1 MKIKEVRITGF
12 RSYKDN
18 TNVSGFSPRSNVVV
32 GRNGSGKSNF
42 FHAIQFVLSDEY
54 AHLKEEQ
61 RLGLLHESTGP
72 KVAHA
77 RVEITFDNSEKRLM
91 AFENSEVK
99 IVRQVGKKKDQYY
112 IDNKMVPRAEVV
124 NLMES
129 AGFSRSNPYY
139 IVKQG
144 KINELATSPD
154 AYKLKLLREV
164 AGTRVYDERKEESLK
179 ILKETKMKT
188 EKIQGLLKYID
199 ERLQTLENE
208 KEDLKEY
215 QKLDK
220 TKRSV
225 EYTMYDNT
233 NKEAIKEK
241 TKLDEQKVELNQKDN
256 NVKSQL
262 NDVIAEMAKLKTDK
276 KKLESLGRGLREDKE
291 TLQAE
296 ETKMVEEKMT
306 LKLEIDS
313 LNEENTRERQ
323 GRQNA
328 EHSLQGVGDE
338 IFKNEE
344 ELDTI
349 KPEYAKLLEEES
361 RLKTDI
367 RIDESR
373 AKEILAKQG
382 QRSQFSSVDDRD
394 KFLRNEIRRI
404 SGLIADNKEREET
417 IQKELADVER
427 EDEKLNNEIQSISR
441 TIDENRY
448 EMDTFAAKS
457 TSLKQEY
464 DAAYVA
470 QQTAA
475 REEKAIRD
483 KIGNTEQDISAANDQ
498 LRRIVARPVYNGI
511 TGVRKVIE
519 EFKHDNRNGQHDDV
533 INGYYGTVI
542 ELAEVP
548 DMFRTAVE
556 VIAQNRLFYHVV
568 ETDRIATKILRK
580 FNEMQL
586 PGEINF
592 FPMNRV
598 SAPRQRDL
606 SNNSNAR
613 PMSDVIDY
621 EVQYDK
627 VFKSITANVIIVRT
641 LDQAARD
648 LRNEGFDVVSVDGDQ
663 MSKKGVMTGGFIDK
677 KRSKLELHTQKDR
690 FTKELAELQKSLAEA
705 EKMVR
710 ERTQEAEK
718 IRNRM
723 QQHENQ
729 IGDFH
734 RKHRE
739 LTEAKNAISQQF
751 YMVTSTKE
759 PKKDQL
765 LGIKNHLRELL
776 AQKENFEQEIGSN
789 MSSQLTSDEEQTV
802 KKLRKKVDEMTKQLA
817 TVSRRRMDLMHRK
830 NAIENLLTKKLYKTK
845 ESLTARVDDIS
856 DNERRHKLENA
867 NAQLT
872 SLLTRMESTRK
883 QLATAISELQ
893 DYETKEK
900 ALQINIDNVLEQ
912 QRDLE
917 KQQADFQLQY
927 DKITAKED
935 EVKQKREDSLK
946 KLILSRYSIKTRKN
960 QFSYEISDSEEVGAK
975 REPIEHRKL
984 KISTFCLEYRAKLE
998 KVHSNMRLLGA
1009 LPTDTFSK
1017 WQNVKPRELEKK
1029 LLECVNELK
1038 KYENVNKKALDQ
1050 YMTASSQKEELTKRM
1065 AEQKKSEDSIE
1076 ELLKVLENRKYEAI
1090 DLTFKQ
1096 VKKNFEQVFKQLVPH
1111 GRGKMQMRAREQR
1124 DDEEGINSVELY
1136 EGISV
1141 LVSFVSDDG
1150 DSETRE
1156 MTQLSGGQKSLVALA
1171 IIFSIQKC
1179 DPAPFYLFDEID
1191 AALDAQH
1198 RKSVAD
1204 MIQSLSDQA
1213 QFVTT
1218 TFRPELLATAEKFY
1232 GVRFRN
1238 KVSHIDSVTR
1248 EQAYDFVEDD
1258 TTHG

>member
-1 MKIKEVRITGF
+1 MKIKEVRINGF

-18 TNVSGFSPRSNVVV
+18 THVSGFSPRSNVVV

-77 RVEITFDNSEKRLM
+77 RVEIIFDNSEKRLM
-91 AFENSEVK
+91 AFDNPEVK

-112 IDNKMVPRAEVV
+112 IDNKMVARAEVV

-220 TKRSV
+220 TKRSI

-233 NKEAIKEK
+233 NKEATKEK
-241 TKLDEQKVELNQKDN
+241 SRLDEQKQDLIRKDN
-256 NVKSQL
+256 NVKSL
-262 NDVIAEMAKLKTDK
+262 LSDCLSEIAKKKTEKAKL
-276 KKLESLGRGLREDKE
+276 EAQGRALREDKE
-291 TLQAE
+291 ALQAE
-296 ETKMVEEKMT
+296 KTQMVEEKMR
-306 LKLEIDS
+306 LELEINS
-313 LNEENTRERQ
+313 LVEENSKDRQ

-328 EHSLQGVGDE
+328 ETSLQTIVDD
-338 IFKNEE
+338 IVKNEKA
-344 ELDTI
+344 LDDL
-349 KPEYAKLLEEES
+349 KPEFARLLEEES
-361 RLKTDI
+361 RLTTDI
-367 RIDESR
+367 RIAESR
-373 AKEILAKQG
+373 TKEILAKQG
-382 QRSQFSSVDDRD
+382 QRNQFQSVGDRD
-394 KFLRNEIRRI
+394 KFLQSEIRRFDH
-404 SGLIADNKEREET
+404 LIADNNDQVAAIE
-417 IQKELADVER
+417 KELADT
-427 EDEKLNNEIQSISR
+427 EKEEEHFNAEIQR
-441 TIDENRY
+441 VAREIDETRLR
-448 EMDTFAAKS
+448 MDEHSGKTAD
-457 TSLKQEY
+457 LKKDYDVAY
-464 DAAYVA
+464 DAL
-470 QQTAA
+470 QTAS
-475 REEKAIRD
+475 REEKSIRD
-483 KIGNTEQDISAANDQ
+483 EIASVEQDINGANE
-498 LRRIVARPVYNGI
+498 LMRRIVARPIYNGMN
-511 TGVRKVIE
+511 GVRRVIE
-519 EFKHDNRNGQHDDV
+519 AFKSDNQTGQHDDV
-533 INGYYGTVI
+533 IKGYYGTVI
-542 ELAEVP
+542 DLIEVNA
-548 DMFRTAVE
+548 MFTTAVE

-568 ETDRIATKILRK
+568 ETDRIASKILKK
-580 FNEMQL
+580 FNELQL
-586 PGEINF
+586 PGELNF
-592 FPMNRV
+592 YPMNRV
-598 SAPRQRDL
+598 SAPSHRNFNPRP
-606 SNNSNAR
+606 NSR
-613 PMSDVIDY
+613 PMCDVIDY
-621 EVQYDK
+621 DAKFDK
-627 VFKSITANVIIVRT
+627 VIASITANVIIVRS
-641 LDQAARD
+641 LDQNARD
-648 LRNEGFDVVSVDGDQ
+648 IRNEQFDVVTSEGDQ

-677 KRSKLELHTQKDR
+677 KRSKLETHAQKKGYMTTLDQ
-690 FTKELAELQKSLAEA
+690 LQINLAEA
-705 EKMVR
+705 VQNVR
-710 ERTQEAEK
+710 EKTQNAEK
-718 IRNRM
+718 IRNKM
-723 QQHENQ
+723 NQNENQ
-729 IGDFH
+729 ISDLH

-739 LTEAKNAISQQF
+739 LTDAKNAVSHQY
-751 YMVTSTKE
+751 YMIVKMKE
-759 PKKDQL
+759 PKKTQL
-765 LGIKNHLRELL
+765 LQIRDRLRELR
-776 AQKENFEQEIGSN
+776 AQKDALNEELGSA
-789 MSSQLTSDEEQTV
+789 MSSQLTADEEQTV
-802 KKLRKKVDEMTKQLA
+802 KELRKKVDQMKKELA
-817 TVSRRRMDLMHRK
+817 DVSKRRMDVNHNK
-830 NAIENLLTKKLYKTK
+830 NKIENLLTKKLYKTK
-845 ESLTARVDDIS
+845 ENLTARVEDIS

-867 NAQLT
+867 NAQQT
-872 SLLTRMESTRK
+872 SLLARMK
-883 QLATAISELQ
+883 AVDDQLTTANTELQ
-893 DYETKEK
+893 DHETREK
-900 ALQINIDNVLEQ
+900 TVHHRLEDHLDQ

-917 KQQADFQLQY
+917 KQQADFQVQL
-927 DKITAKED
+927 DKISAKED

-946 KLILSRYSIKTRKN
+946 K
-960 QFSYEISDSEEVGAK
+960 
-975 REPIEHRKL
+975 
-984 KISTFCLEYRAKLE
+984 
-998 KVHSNMRLLGA
+998 MRLLGA

-1017 WQNVKPRELEKK
+1017 WQNVKQRELEKK
-1029 LLECVNELK
+1029 LIECVNELK

-1050 YMTASSQKEELTKRM
+1050 YMTASTQKEELTKRM

-1096 VKKNFEQVFKQLVPH
+1096 VKKNFEEVFKQLVPH
-1111 GRGKMQMRAREQR
+1111 GRGKMQMRARDPKENEVNINR
-1124 DDEEGINSVELY
+1124 VELFEGIT
-1136 EGISV
+1136 V

-1150 DSETRE
+1150 ESETRE

-1171 IIFSIQKC
+1171 IIFAIQKC

>member
-1 MKIKEVRITGF
+1 MKIKEVRINGF

-18 TNVSGFSPRSNVVV
+18 THVSGFSPRSNVVV

-77 RVEITFDNSEKRLM
+77 RVEIIFDNSEKRLM
-91 AFENSEVK
+91 AFDNAEVK

-112 IDNKMVPRAEVV
+112 IDNKMVARAEVV

-154 AYKLKLLREV
+154 SYKLKLLREV

-220 TKRSV
+220 TKRSI

-241 TKLDEQKVELNQKDN
+241 ARLDEQKQDLVRKDN
-256 NVKSQL
+256 NVKSTL
-262 NDVIAEMAKLKTDK
+262 ADCLAEISK
-276 KKLESLGRGLREDKE
+276 KKTEKSKLEAHGRVLREDKE
-291 TLQAE
+291 ALQAE
-296 ETKMVEEKMT
+296 KTQMVEEKMR

-313 LNEENTRERQ
+313 LAEESKKDRQ

-328 EHSLQGVGDE
+328 ETSLQSVVDE
-338 IFKNEE
+338 IEKNEAAL
-344 ELDTI
+344 ELL
-349 KPEYAKLLEEES
+349 KPEYAKLVEDES
-361 RLKTDI
+361 RLTTDI
-367 RIDESR
+367 RIAESR
-373 AKEILAKQG
+373 SKEILAKQG
-382 QRSQFSSVDDRD
+382 QRNQFQSVGERDR
-394 KFLRNEIRRI
+394 FLNNEIRRF
-404 SGLIADNKEREET
+404 SGLIDDNKEQIASIEKELEET
-417 IQKELADVER
+417 EKEE
-427 EDEKLNNEIQSISR
+427 EQLNGEIQRIAR
-441 TIDENRY
+441 EIDENRMQ
-448 EMDTFAAKS
+448 MDNNSGRTAD
-457 TSLKQEY
+457 LKKRY
-464 DAAYVA
+464 DAAYDA
-470 QQTAA
+470 LQQAS
-475 REEKAIRD
+475 REEKLIRD
-483 KIGNTEQDISAANDQ
+483 QIADIDRDITASNDQ
-498 LRRIVARPVYNGI
+498 MRRIVARPIYNGI
-511 TGVRKVIE
+511 AGVKKVIE
-519 EFKHDNRNGQHDDV
+519 AFKSENKNKQHDDV
-533 INGYYGTVI
+533 INGYHGTVI
-542 ELAEVP
+542 DLIEVT
-548 DMFRTAVE
+548 DMFTTAVE

-568 ETDRIATKILRK
+568 ETDRVATKILRK
-580 FNEMQL
+580 FNELQL
-586 PGEINF
+586 PGELNF
-592 FPMNRV
+592 YPLNRV
-598 SAPRQRDL
+598 SAPSSRHFNPRP
-606 SNNSNAR
+606 NSR
-613 PMSDVIDY
+613 PMTDVIDY
-621 EVQYDK
+621 HAKYDK
-627 VFKSITANVIIVRT
+627 VIQSITANVIIVRS
-641 LDQAARD
+641 LDQTAKD
-648 LRNEGFDVVSVDGDQ
+648 IRNEQFDVVTFDGDQ
-663 MSKKGVMTGGFIDK
+663 MSKKGVMTGGFIDRK
-677 KRSKLELHTQKDR
+677 KSKLELHAQKKQHQEKLEQLNINLRDAEQNVKEKTQD
-690 FTKELAELQKSLAEA
+690 AEN
-705 EKMVR
+705 VR
-710 ERTQEAEK
+710 TTMNQ
-718 IRNRM
+718 N
-723 QQHENQ
+723 ENQ
-729 IGDFH
+729 ISDFH

-739 LTEAKNAISQQF
+739 LTEAKNALSHQYFMI
-751 YMVTSTKE
+751 VKKKD
-759 PKKDQL
+759 PKKADLLQL
-765 LGIKNHLRELL
+765 RNRLRELT
-776 AQKENFEQEIGSN
+776 AQKDTLSEELGSA
-789 MSSQLTSDEEQTV
+789 MSSQLTADEEQTI
-802 KKLRKKVDEMTKQLA
+802 KDLRRQVDEMKQQLA
-817 TVSRRRMDLMHRK
+817 AISRKRMDVTHRK

-845 ESLTARVDDIS
+845 ENITARVEDIS
-856 DNERRHKLENA
+856 DNERSHKLANA
-867 NAQLT
+867 NAQQT
-872 SLLTRMESTRK
+872 SLLDRMGTVEQ
-883 QLATAISELQ
+883 QLTTANIDLQ
-893 DYETKEK
+893 DHETKEK
-900 ALQINIDNVLEQ
+900 GVQNQLENHLDQ

-917 KQQADFQLQY
+917 KQQADFQIQL
-927 DKITAKED
+927 DKISAKED
-935 EVKQKREDSLK
+935 EVKQKREDSMK
-946 KLILSRYSIKTRKN
+946 K
-960 QFSYEISDSEEVGAK
+960 
-975 REPIEHRKL
+975 
-984 KISTFCLEYRAKLE
+984 
-998 KVHSNMRLLGA
+998 MRLLGA

-1017 WQNVKPRELEKK
+1017 WQNVKQRELEKK
-1029 LLECVNELK
+1029 LIECVNELK

-1050 YMTASSQKEELTKRM
+1050 YMTASTQKEELTKRM

-1076 ELLKVLENRKYEAI
+1076 ELLQVLENRKYEAI

-1096 VKKNFEQVFKQLVPH
+1096 VKKNFEEVFKQLVPH
-1111 GRGKMQMRAREQR
+1111 GRGKMQMRARDAR
-1124 DDEEGINSVELY
+1124 DNDVNVNRVELY
-1136 EGISV
+1136 EGITV

-1150 DSETRE
+1150 ASETRE

-1171 IIFSIQKC
+1171 IIFAIQKC

>member
-1 MKIKEVRITGF
+1 MKIKEVRINGF

-18 TNVSGFSPRSNVVV
+18 THVSGFSPRSNVVV

-91 AFENSEVK
+91 AFDNTEVK

-154 AYKLKLLREV
+154 TYKLKLLREV

-179 ILKETKMKT
+179 ILKETRMKT
-188 EKIQGLLKYID
+188 EKIDGLLKYID
-199 ERLQTLENE
+199 DRLQTLENE
-208 KEDLKEY
+208 KEDLREY

-220 TKRSV
+220 TKRSI

-241 TKLDEQKVELNQKDN
+241 TKLDEQKHELVAKANE
-256 NVKSQL
+256 VKSQL
-262 NDVIAEMAKLKTDK
+262 VEVSSELAKTKAGK
-276 KKLESLGRGLREDKE
+276 KKLDAQGRTLRDDKE
-291 TLQAE
+291 SLQAE

-313 LNEENTRERQ
+313 LTEESTRERQ

-328 EHSLQGVGDE
+328 ESSLQSITDE
-338 IFKNEE
+338 IYKNENDLE
-344 ELDTI
+344 AI
-349 KPEYAKLLEEES
+349 KPEYARLVEEES
-361 RLKTDI
+361 RLNTDI
-367 RIDESR
+367 RIDE
-373 AKEILAKQG
+373 AHIKEILAKQG
-382 QRSQFSSVDDRD
+382 QRSQYTSIEERD
-394 KFLRNEIRRI
+394 KALRNEIRRFA
-404 SGLIADNKEREET
+404 GLIADNQEQERT
-417 IQKELADVER
+417 VQKELEDVEK
-427 EDEKLNNEIQSISR
+427 EDEKLNNEIKNISQE
-441 TIDENRY
+441 IEENRLH
-448 EMDTFAAKS
+448 MDNYGSKTPA
-457 TSLKQEY
+457 LKQEY
-464 DAAYVA
+464 DNAYSA
-470 QQTAA
+470 LNTAS
-475 REEKAIRD
+475 REEKSIRD
-483 KIGNTEQDISAANDQ
+483 KISDLDQDVSAANDQ
-498 LRRIVARPVYNGI
+498 MRRLVARPIYNGM
-511 TGVRKVIE
+511 TGVRKVID
-519 EFKHDNRNGQHDDV
+519 EFKSENRNGQHDDV
-533 INGYYGTVI
+533 INGYHGTLIDLI
-542 ELAEVP
+542 EVNA
-548 DMFRTAVE
+548 MFITAFE

-568 ETDRIATKILRK
+568 ETDRIATKILKK
-580 FNEMQL
+580 FNELQL
-586 PGEINF
+586 PGELNF
-592 FPMNRV
+592 YPLNRV
-598 SAPRQRDL
+598 NAPREKNFGKRP
-606 SNNSNAR
+606 NAR
-613 PMSDVIDY
+613 PLLEVVDY
-621 EVQYDK
+621 DAKFDK
-627 VFKSITANVIIVRT
+627 VVQSITANVIVVRA
-641 LDQAARD
+641 LDQSARD
-648 LRNEGFDVVSVDGDQ
+648 IRNEQYDVVTADGDQ

-677 KRSKLELHTQKDR
+677 KRSKLEIHSKKMIIM
-690 FTKELAELQKSLAEA
+690 KELSVHHEQLKLAEQNVRDKTRAA
-705 EKMVR
+705 EQV
-710 ERTQEAEK
+710 
-718 IRNRM
+718 RNRM
-723 QQHENQ
+723 TQNENQ
-729 IGDFH
+729 ISDFH
-734 RKHRE
+734 RRHRE

-751 YMVTSTKE
+751 FMIAKTKE
-759 PKKDQL
+759 PKMNQL
-765 LGIKNHLRELL
+765 IQIRNRLRELV
-776 AQKENFEQEIGSN
+776 AQKEILEQEIGSA
-789 MSSQLTSDEEQTV
+789 MSSQLTDGEQQSV
-802 KKLRKKVDEMTKQLA
+802 RELRRKVDQMKQELA
-817 TVSRRRMDLMHRK
+817 DVARRRMDLMHRK

-845 ESLTARVDDIS
+845 ENLTARVDDIS
-856 DNERRHKLENA
+856 DNERRHRLDNA
-867 NAQLT
+867 NAQYN
-872 SLLTRMESTRK
+872 SLISRMENVRE
-883 QLATAISELQ
+883 QLESAINELQ
-893 DYETKEK
+893 EFESKEK
-900 ALQINIDNVLEQ
+900 AVQRQFENYMDI

-917 KQQADFQLQY
+917 KQQSDFQLQL
-927 DKITAKED
+927 DKIAAKED

-946 KLILSRYSIKTRKN
+946 K
-960 QFSYEISDSEEVGAK
+960 
-975 REPIEHRKL
+975 
-984 KISTFCLEYRAKLE
+984 
-998 KVHSNMRLLGA
+998 MRLLGA

-1017 WQNVKPRELEKK
+1017 YQNVKPRELEKK
-1029 LLECVNELK
+1029 LIECVNELK

-1050 YMTASSQKEELTKRM
+1050 YMTASSQKEDLTKRM

-1111 GRGKMQMRAREQR
+1111 GSGKMSLRMRDHREG
-1124 DDEEGINSVELY
+1124 EEPSAHKVESY
-1136 EGISV
+1136 EGIV
-1141 LVSFVSDDG
+1141 VMVSFVSDDG
-1150 DSETRE
+1150 ESETRE

-1171 IIFSIQKC
+1171 IIFAIQKC

-1198 RKSVAD
+1198 RKSVAE

-1238 KVSHIDSVTR
+1238 KVSHIDAVTR

>member
-946 KLILSRYSIKTRKN
+946 K
-960 QFSYEISDSEEVGAK
+960 
-975 REPIEHRKL
+975 
-984 KISTFCLEYRAKLE
+984 
-998 KVHSNMRLLGA
+998 MRLLGA

>member
-1 MKIKEVRITGF
+1 MKIKEVRINGF

-18 TNVSGFSPRSNVVV
+18 THVSGFSPRSNVVV

-91 AFENSEVK
+91 AFDNAEVK

-154 AYKLKLLREV
+154 TYKLKLLREV

-220 TKRSV
+220 TKRSI

-241 TKLDEQKVELNQKDN
+241 TKLDEQKHELVAKAN
-256 NVKSQL
+256 NVKSEL
-262 NDVIAEMAKLKTDK
+262 AEVSNELTKCKIHK
-276 KKLESLGRGLREDKE
+276 KKLETQGRGLREEKE

-313 LNEENTRERQ
+313 LNEESTRERQ

-328 EHSLQGVGDE
+328 ENSLQNLSDE
-338 IFKNEE
+338 IYRNEGDLE
-344 ELDTI
+344 VI
-349 KPEYAKLLEEES
+349 KPEYARLVEEES
-361 RLKTDI
+361 RLNTDI

-382 QRSQFSSVDDRD
+382 QRSQYASVDERD
-394 KFLRNEIRRI
+394 KALRNEIRRFG
-404 SGLIADNKEREET
+404 GLIADNQEQEATVQRELE
-417 IQKELADVER
+417 DVEK
-427 EDEKLNNEIQSISR
+427 EDEKLNVDIQTISR
-441 TIDENRY
+441 EIDENRLQ
-448 EMDTFAAKS
+448 MDNYGTRTPA
-457 TSLKQEY
+457 LKQEY
-464 DAAYVA
+464 DSAYTA
-470 QQTAA
+470 LQTAS
-475 REEKAIRD
+475 REEKTIRD
-483 KIGNTEQDISAANDQ
+483 QISNLEQDVSAANDQ
-498 LRRIVARPVYNGI
+498 MRRLVARPIYNGI
-511 TGVRKVIE
+511 NGVRKVIDE
-519 EFKHDNRNGQHDDV
+519 LKAENRNGQHDDV
-533 INGYYGTVI
+533 VNGYYGTVI
-542 ELAEVP
+542 ELIDV
-548 DMFRTAVE
+548 DSMFITAFE

-568 ETDRIATKILRK
+568 ETDRIATKILKK
-580 FNEMQL
+580 FNELQL
-586 PGEINF
+586 PGELNF
-592 FPMNRV
+592 YPMNRV
-598 SAPRQRDL
+598 NSPREKVFNGRT
-606 SNNSNAR
+606 NAR
-613 PMSDVIDY
+613 QLIDVVDY
-621 EVQYDK
+621 DAKFDK
-627 VFKSITANVIIVRT
+627 VIHSITANVIIVRC
-641 LDQAARD
+641 LDQSAREI
-648 LRNEGFDVVSVDGDQ
+648 RNEQFDVVTADGDQ
-663 MSKKGVMTGGFIDK
+663 MSRKGVMTGGFIDK
-677 KRSKLELHTQKDR
+677 KRSKLEIHSKKMAIV
-690 FTKELAELQKSLAEA
+690 KELNDLQEKLKTAELN
-705 EKMVR
+705 VR
-710 ERTQEAEK
+710 EKTRNAEQ

-723 QQHENQ
+723 TQNENQ
-729 IGDFH
+729 ISDFH

-751 YMVTSTKE
+751 FMVAKTKE
-759 PKKDQL
+759 PKKNQL
-765 LGIKNHLRELL
+765 ILIKNRLRELV
-776 AQKENFEQEIGSN
+776 AQKEILEQEVGSA
-789 MSSQLTSDEEQTV
+789 MSSQLTDSEQHSL
-802 KKLRKKVDEMTKQLA
+802 KEIRKRVDQMKQELA
-817 TVSRRRMDLMHRK
+817 DVSRKRMDLMHRK

-845 ESLTARVDDIS
+845 ENLSARVDDIS
-856 DNERRHKLENA
+856 DNERRHKLDNA
-867 NAQLT
+867 NAQLD
-872 SLLTRMESTRK
+872 SLLTRMESVRE
-883 QLATAISELQ
+883 QLHAAIAELGEF
-893 DYETKEK
+893 ETTEK
-900 ALQINIDNVLEQ
+900 GVQLQFENYLDQ
-912 QRDLE
+912 QRDKE
-917 KQQADFQLQY
+917 KQQSDFQLQL
-927 DKITAKED
+927 DKISAKED

-946 KLILSRYSIKTRKN
+946 K
-960 QFSYEISDSEEVGAK
+960 
-975 REPIEHRKL
+975 
-984 KISTFCLEYRAKLE
+984 
-998 KVHSNMRLLGA
+998 MRLLGA

-1029 LLECVNELK
+1029 LIECVNELK

-1050 YMTASSQKEELTKRM
+1050 YMTASTQKEELTKRM

-1076 ELLKVLENRKYEAI
+1076 ELLRVLENRKYEAI
-1090 DLTFKQ
+1090 ELTFKQ
-1096 VKKNFEQVFKQLVPH
+1096 VAKNFEQVFKLLVPH
-1111 GRGKMQMRAREQR
+1111 GSGKMSLRLR
-1124 DDEEGINSVELY
+1124 DQKDNEEAVHRVELY
-1136 EGISV
+1136 EGIIV

-1171 IIFSIQKC
+1171 IIFAIQKC

-1198 RKSVAD
+1198 RKSVAE

>member
-1 MKIKEVRITGF
+1 MKIKEVKINGF

-61 RLGLLHESTGP
+61 RLSLLHESTGP

-91 AFENSEVK
+91 AFDNAEVK

-154 AYKLKLLREV
+154 TYKLKLLREV

-179 ILKETKMKT
+179 ILKETRMKT
-188 EKIQGLLKYID
+188 EKIDGLLKYID
-199 ERLQTLENE
+199 DRLQTLENE
-208 KEDLKEY
+208 KEDLREY

-220 TKRSV
+220 TKRSI

-241 TKLDEQKVELNQKDN
+241 TKLDEQKHELVAKANE
-256 NVKSQL
+256 VKSQL
-262 NDVIAEMAKLKTDK
+262 VEVSGELTKTKAGK
-276 KKLESLGRGLREDKE
+276 KKLDTQGRTLRDDKE

-313 LNEENTRERQ
+313 LTEESTRERQ

-328 EHSLQGVGDE
+328 ESSLQGITDE
-338 IFKNEE
+338 IYKNENDLE
-344 ELDTI
+344 AI
-349 KPEYAKLLEEES
+349 KPEYARLVEEES
-361 RLKTDI
+361 RLNTDI
-367 RIDESR
+367 RIDE
-373 AKEILAKQG
+373 AHIKEILAKQE
-382 QRSQFSSVDDRD
+382 QRSQYTSIEERD
-394 KFLRNEIRRI
+394 KALRNEIRRFA
-404 SGLIADNKEREET
+404 GLIADNQEQERT
-417 IQKELADVER
+417 VQKELEDVEK
-427 EDEKLNNEIQSISR
+427 EDEKLNNEIKNISQE
-441 TIDENRY
+441 IEENRLH
-448 EMDTFAAKS
+448 MDNHGSKTPA
-457 TSLKQEY
+457 LKQEY
-464 DAAYVA
+464 DNAY
-470 QQTAA
+470 TALNTA
-475 REEKAIRD
+475 SREEKTIRD
-483 KIGNTEQDISAANDQ
+483 KISDLEQDVSAANDQ
-498 LRRIVARPVYNGI
+498 MRRLVARPIYNGI
-511 TGVRKVIE
+511 NGVRKVIE
-519 EFKHDNRNGQHDDV
+519 EFKNENRNGQHDDV
-533 INGYYGTVI
+533 INGYYGTLI
-542 ELAEVP
+542 ELIEVNA
-548 DMFRTAVE
+548 MFITAFE

-568 ETDRIATKILRK
+568 ETDRIATKILKK
-580 FNEMQL
+580 FNELQL
-586 PGEINF
+586 PGELNF
-592 FPMNRV
+592 YPLNRV
-598 SAPRQRDL
+598 NAPREKNFGKR
-606 SNNSNAR
+606 SNAR
-613 PMSDVIDY
+613 PLLEVVDY
-621 EVQYDK
+621 DAKFDK
-627 VFKSITANVIIVRT
+627 VVQSITANVIVVRT
-641 LDQAARD
+641 LDQSARD
-648 LRNEGFDVVSVDGDQ
+648 IRNEQYDVVTADGDQ

-677 KRSKLELHTQKDR
+677 KRSKLEIHSKKMLII
-690 FTKELAELQKSLAEA
+690 KELDAHQEQLKQAEQN
-705 EKMVR
+705 VR
-710 ERTQEAEK
+710 EKTRAAEQV
-718 IRNRM
+718 RNRM
-723 QQHENQ
+723 AQNENQ
-729 IGDFH
+729 ISDFH
-734 RKHRE
+734 RRHRE

-751 YMVTSTKE
+751 FMVAKTKE
-759 PKKDQL
+759 PKKNQL
-765 LGIKNHLRELL
+765 IQIRNRLRELV
-776 AQKENFEQEIGSN
+776 AQKEILEQEIGSA
-789 MSSQLTSDEEQTV
+789 MSSQLTDGEQQSV
-802 KKLRKKVDEMTKQLA
+802 RELRRKVDQMKQELA
-817 TVSRRRMDLMHRK
+817 DVARRRMDLMHRK

-845 ESLTARVDDIS
+845 ENLTARVDDIS
-856 DNERRHKLENA
+856 DNERRHRLDNA
-867 NAQLT
+867 NAQYN
-872 SLLTRMESTRK
+872 SLISRMENVRE
-883 QLATAISELQ
+883 QLEAAINELQ
-893 DYETKEK
+893 EFESKEK
-900 ALQINIDNVLEQ
+900 TVQRQFENYMDI

-917 KQQADFQLQY
+917 KQQSDFQLQL
-927 DKITAKED
+927 DKIAAKED

-946 KLILSRYSIKTRKN
+946 K
-960 QFSYEISDSEEVGAK
+960 
-975 REPIEHRKL
+975 
-984 KISTFCLEYRAKLE
+984 
-998 KVHSNMRLLGA
+998 MRLLGA

-1017 WQNVKPRELEKK
+1017 YQNVKPRELEKK
-1029 LLECVNELK
+1029 LIECVNELK

-1050 YMTASSQKEELTKRM
+1050 YLTASSQKEDLTKRM

-1111 GRGKMQMRAREQR
+1111 GSGKMSLRMHEYREG
-1124 DDEEGINSVELY
+1124 EKPSAHKVESY
-1136 EGISV
+1136 EGIIV
-1141 LVSFVSDDG
+1141 MVSFVSDDG
-1150 DSETRE
+1150 ESETRE

-1171 IIFSIQKC
+1171 IIFAIQKC

-1198 RKSVAD
+1198 RKSVAE

-1238 KVSHIDSVTR
+1238 KVSHIDAVTR

>member
-1 MKIKEVRITGF
+1 MKIKEVRINGF

-18 TNVSGFSPRSNVVV
+18 THVSGFSPRSNVVV

-54 AHLKEEQ
+54 AHLKEDQ

-77 RVEITFDNSEKRLM
+77 RVEITFDNTEKRLM
-91 AFENSEVK
+91 AFDNSEVK

-112 IDNKMVPRAEVV
+112 IDNKMVPRNEVV

-154 AYKLKLLREV
+154 TYKLKLLREV

-188 EKIQGLLKYID
+188 EKIDGLLKYID

-220 TKRSV
+220 TKRSI

-241 TKLDEQKVELNQKDN
+241 ARLDEQKQDLVRKDN
-256 NVKSQL
+256 DVKSNL
-262 NDVIAEMAKLKTDK
+262 ADCLSEIVKTK
-276 KKLESLGRGLREDKE
+276 TEKSKLEAHGRALREDKE
-291 TLQAE
+291 ILQAE
-296 ETKMVEEKMT
+296 QTQMVEEKMR
-306 LKLEIDS
+306 LLLEINS
-313 LNEENTRERQ
+313 LNDENNKDRQ

-328 EHSLQGVGDE
+328 ETSLQSVAEE
-338 IFKNEE
+338 IQKNEI
-344 ELDTI
+344 ELDQLN
-349 KPEYAKLLEEES
+349 PQYDKLVEEES
-361 RLKTDI
+361 RLTTDI

-373 AKEILAKQG
+373 TKEILAKQG
-382 QRSQFSSVDDRD
+382 QRSQFQNAQERDR
-394 KFLRNEIRRI
+394 FLQNEVRRFT
-404 SGLIADNKEREET
+404 GLIADNEEQVAS
-417 IQKELADVER
+417 IEKELQGVEQEEESLSAD
-427 EDEKLNNEIQSISR
+427 IQSVGR
-441 TIDENRY
+441 DIDENRMN
-448 EMDTFAAKS
+448 MDEHGNNTAN
-457 TSLKQEY
+457 LKREY
-464 DAAYVA
+464 DAAYDA
-470 QQTAA
+470 LQHAS
-475 REEKAIRD
+475 REEKTIRD
-483 KIGNTEQDISAANDQ
+483 KIANIEQDITASNEQ
-498 LRRIVARPVYNGI
+498 MRRLVARPIYNGI

-519 EFKHDNRNGQHDDV
+519 EFKAENASGQHDDV
-533 INGYYGTVI
+533 IKGYYGNVI
-542 ELAEVP
+542 DLIDVSS
-548 DMFRTAVE
+548 MFITAVE

-568 ETDRIATKILRK
+568 ETDRIASKILKK

-586 PGEINF
+586 PGELNF
-592 FPMNRV
+592 YPMNRV
-598 SAPRQRDL
+598 SAPSSRHFNQRP
-606 SNNSNAR
+606 NSR
-613 PMSDVIDY
+613 PMSEVIDY
-621 EVQYDK
+621 DAKFDK
-627 VFKSITANVIIVRT
+627 VMQSITANVIIVRK
-641 LDQAARD
+641 LDQTARD
-648 LRNEGFDVVSVDGDQ
+648 IRNEQFDVVTFDGDQ
-663 MSKKGVMTGGFIDK
+663 MSKKGVMTGGFIDR
-677 KRSKLELHTQKDR
+677 KRSKLEIHVAKKKFVETL
-690 FTKELAELQKSLAEA
+690 EELQMRLRDAVENVKG
-705 EKMVR
+705 
-710 ERTQEAEK
+710 RTQEAER

-723 QQHENQ
+723 TQNENQ
-729 IGDFH
+729 ISDFH

-739 LTEAKNAISQQF
+739 LTEAKNALSHQYFMISK
-751 YMVTSTKE
+751 MKD
-759 PKKDQL
+759 PKKNQL
-765 LGIKNHLRELL
+765 LQIRNRLRELI
-776 AQKENFEQEIGSN
+776 AQRDTLKEEIGSA
-789 MSSQLTSDEEQTV
+789 MSSQLTDVEEKTV
-802 KKLRKKVDEMTKQLA
+802 RDLRKKVDDLKQQLA
-817 TVSRRRMDLMHRK
+817 DVSRRRMDITHRK
-830 NAIENLLTKKLYKTK
+830 NAIENLLNKKLYKTK
-845 ESLTARVDDIS
+845 QNLTARVEDIS
-856 DNERRHKLENA
+856 DNERRHKLATA
-867 NAQLT
+867 NAQQT
-872 SLLTRMESTRK
+872 SLLNRMTKVTS
-883 QLATAISELQ
+883 QLATANTDLQ
-893 DYETKEK
+893 LHDDKEK
-900 ALQINIDNVLEQ
+900 GLQNQLENYLEI

-917 KQQADFQLQY
+917 KQQADFQVQL
-927 DKITAKED
+927 DKISAKED
-935 EVKQKREDSLK
+935 EVKQKREDSMK
-946 KLILSRYSIKTRKN
+946 K
-960 QFSYEISDSEEVGAK
+960 
-975 REPIEHRKL
+975 
-984 KISTFCLEYRAKLE
+984 
-998 KVHSNMRLLGA
+998 MRLLGA

-1017 WQNVKPRELEKK
+1017 WQNVKQRELEKK
-1029 LLECVNELK
+1029 LIECVNELK

-1050 YMTASSQKEELTKRM
+1050 YMTASTQKEELTKRM
-1065 AEQKKSEDSIE
+1065 AEQKKSEESIE

-1096 VKKNFEQVFKQLVPH
+1096 VKKNFEEVFKKLVPH
-1111 GRGKMQMRAREQR
+1111 GRGKMTLRTREQR
-1124 DDEEGINSVELY
+1124 ENEADVNRVELFEGI
-1136 EGISV
+1136 GV

-1150 DSETRE
+1150 ESETRE

-1171 IIFSIQKC
+1171 IIFAIQKC